1 MKTRLSTLFLILLIT
16 GVNAVNAQKKFE
28 WSINIG
34 GSFPVGA
41 FSKINYNSTNL
52 SSDCGLFDENV
63 NGGASVGFNVG
74 AEVILPL
81 KNENFSFFL
90 SADLHYNGIKSDAKA
105 YLTDMCNYLA
115 SLWGQ
120 QLIDA
125 GEYLQSSTCTLDRTP
140 AYINIPILAGVR
152 YSFDISDGM
161 KLFAEAEVGLNIRKI
176 TSWQLTGTQKY
187 IFSDYSEDTW
197 LKNVETFSYETSS
210 TFAFKIGAGI
220 HLTEDILLSAN
231 YYYLGAGDV
240 SAKLTAETSAEY
252 VSPSTASQYLKLK
265 TINPTMFVV
274 KIGYAF

>member
-1 MKTRLSTLFLILLIT
+1 MT
-16 GVNAVNAQKKFE
+16 GVNAVYAQKKYE
-28 WSINIG
+28 WNISIG

-41 FSKINYNSTNL
+41 YGKINYNSTNL
-52 SSDCGLFDENV
+52 SSDCGLFDEGV
-63 NGGASVGFNVG
+63 YGGASAGFNVG

-81 KNENFSFFL
+81 KNEKFGLFL
-90 SADLHYNGIKSDAKA
+90 SADLHYNGIKSDAKV

-125 GEYLQSSTCTLDRTP
+125 GEHLLSSTCTLDKTS

-161 KLFAEAEVGLNIRKI
+161 KLYAEAGIGLNIRKI

-187 IFSDYSEDTW
+187 IFSNYSEDTW
-197 LKNVETFSYETSS
+197 LKNVETISYETSS

-220 HLTEDILLSAN
+220 HLTEVISLSAN

-252 VSPSTASQYLKLK
+252 VTPNTTSQYVKLK
-265 TINPTMFVV
+265 TINPTMFVI
-274 KIGYAF
+274 KLGYTF